1 MNDIKT
7 YDGLLEEKKRLEEA
21 LVFQKGLI
29 RQDLVELREELKPV
43 LHLVS
48 MVGKMTRN
56 PANPLIAMGLGLA
69 GEVFL
74 KNIALARGGN
84 IIRLLVPFLAKKAST
99 FFHKD
104 KGTFFQ
110 KLAGI
115 WKKTKSNG
123 HFVTKT

>member
-1 MNDIKT
+1 MNEIRT

-56 PANPLIAMGLGLA
+56 PASPLIAMGLGLA

-74 KNIALARGGN
+74 KNMALVRGGN
-84 IIRLLVPFLAKKAST
+84 IIRMLVPFLAKKAST
-99 FFHKD
+99 FFHNKD
-104 KGTFFQ
+104 KGTFLQ
-110 KLAGI
+110 KLVGI

-123 HFVTKT
+123 HIVT